1 MAGSG
6 TLRLGQRGAG
16 AWSRGRKA
24 VFSLGGQ
31 GMCTSF
37 SVRRAAGQ
45 DDESMEQQQVRQIH
59 STNLEKTGDVP
70 RLHEARPMRE
80 NACPNLSAGTLSDSA
95 LQAVLSLVLHNDHVP
110 PQVVAEGIQHS
121 ITVQLRFRPPSPTG
135 QTVCLAQ

>member
-1 MAGSG
+1 MACLSVDRLAGDASFVAGSG

-45 DDESMEQQQVRQIH
+45 DDESTEQQQVRR
-59 STNLEKTGDVP
+59 ST
-70 RLHEARPMRE
+70 
-80 NACPNLSAGTLSDSA
+80 
-95 LQAVLSLVLHNDHVP
+95 
-110 PQVVAEGIQHS
+110 IQQS
-121 ITVQLRFRPPSPTG
+121 
-135 QTVCLAQ
+135 